1 MVVAIQI
8 VKIKLL
14 EEENLETLDE
24 NKRIKMV
31 NAYYRTNWKINQQD
45 AAETEVLEADQ
56 TAQQALET
64 EDLPSLGKYVAEI
77 EKLAMEL

>member
-64 EDLPSLGKYVAEI
+64 EDLPSLEN
-77 EKLAMEL
+77 M

>member
-64 EDLPSLGKYVAEI
+64 EDLPSLEKYIAEI